1 MLCARLQDVKEVAIS
16 VKKSVTTLQQEFQPD
31 AKPEQQGDSAGHHD
45 RAVSYD
51 SDKDLDVGLGVCFP
65 GRFQFTLTSSG
76 VLLVPFRSLAHKDTE
91 LKSVAGVYGYQ
102 FCFSACLF
110 CNVFFYTSE
119 PLCGWLLLRSHGVTC
134 DILLQAIDQQVDQIA
149 SAAGKALGS
158 LWTGIGGAFTSTAQ
172 AASAVAGQLEQAA
185 LQATSNSRRS
195 SPWYRPPLL
204 DWLS

>member
-1 MLCARLQDVKEVAIS
+1 VKEVAIS
-16 VKKSVTTLQQEFQPD
+16 VKRSVTTLQQEFQPD

-65 GRFQFTLTSSG
+65 GRFQFTLTSMSG
-76 VLLVPFRSLAHKDTE
+76 VLPFPFRSLAHKDTE

-102 FCFSACLF
+102 FCFSACLLGI
-110 CNVFFYTSE
+110 VLFYTCG
-119 PLCGWLLLRSHGVTC
+119 PQCGWLLLCSHGVTC

-195 SPWYRPPLL
+195 SPW
-204 DWLS
+204 